1 MSCIQKGSMSR
12 IALFALLGLLL
23 SCGAG
28 PEAQLEKARGHLGQG
43 AYAEAAAAASAGLA
57 AGAEGAVAWRLELT
71 ALEAEARTARTSEAM
86 ARLERLAVEWSEQVT
101 PSLYV
106 QTASQV
112 RMGGDATGA
121 IDVLD
126 AGAQRF
132 PEADDIVRAISQLEA
147 RGTDAELERLRSLGY
162 VE

>member
-1 MSCIQKGSMSR
+1 
-12 IALFALLGLLL
+12 
-23 SCGAG
+23 
-28 PEAQLEKARGHLGQG
+28 
-43 AYAEAAAAASAGLA
+43 
-57 AGAEGAVAWRLELT
+57 
-71 ALEAEARTARTSEAM
+71 
-86 ARLERLAVEWSEQVT
+86 
-101 PSLYV
+101 
-106 QTASQV
+106 V